1 MGWGGVGWGG
11 VGCVW
16 PSASVLPSGGG
27 KRRMEKSPKTL
38 QRRADKQGNRQPSF
52 IPQERGRA
60 SFDSKANIHHA
71 L

>member
-1 MGWGGVGWGG
+1 MGWGRVGS
-11 VGCVW
+11 VW
-16 PSASVLPSGGG
+16 PSASVLPSGAG
-27 KRRMEKSPKTL
+27 KRMEKSPKTL

-60 SFDSKANIHHA
+60 SFYFKANIHHV